1 MRRVKFLV
9 GVIVAVA
16 LAAAAWAAPV
26 SVSIVPAVDKAVVTP
41 SEGAR
46 LHFGITNT
54 ADHELAILRYTT
66 PLGGFESNLFA
77 VTRDGQPVP
86 YIGKMVLRLGPTAE
100 DWITLSPGES
110 IEAMID
116 LSEAYDLRR
125 GGTYSITFR
134 HPIGVRDLEVAID
147 QMAPNGTTPGLQL
160 EFVESNT
167 VEVFVEGPETVPEP
181 APLPEFGYSGCT
193 TSQRSSLSTASS
205 YGRSLAAK
213 SYNQLAGTSGS
224 SNSLYKTWFG
234 TYTSS
239 RYSTV
244 KNGYYNIYYA
254 FGRTWNYTCTSCQSG
269 VIAYVYP
276 SRTYYVWICP
286 SFFNYNAT
294 SRGSFLLHEASH
306 WTAILGTDDYTY
318 GYTNCLNL
326 AKTNPSAAVDNAD
339 NYRYFSLYVP

>member
-1 MRRVKFLV
+1 MRGVKFVVALF
-9 GVIVAVA
+9 VAVA
-16 LAAAAWAAPV
+16 IGAVAWAAPV
-26 SVSIVPAVDKAVVTP
+26 SVSIVPAVDKAQVTP

-54 ADHELAILRYTT
+54 TDRDLAILRYTT

-86 YIGKMVLRLGPTAE
+86 YIGRMVLRLAPTAE

-110 IEAMID
+110 IEAMVD

-125 GGTYSITFR
+125 GGTYAITFR
-134 HPIGVRDLEVAID
+134 HPIGVRELDATLE
-147 QMAPNGTTPGLQL
+147 QMAPNGSSLAPQL

-167 VEVFVEGPETVPEP
+167 IEVFVDGPDTVPEE

-193 TSQRSSLSTASS
+193 SSQQSSLSSARSS
-205 YGRSLAAK
+205 GRSLAAK

-276 SRTYYVWICP
+276 NRTYYVWICP
-286 SFFNYNAT
+286 GFFNYNSKT
-294 SRGSFLLHEASH
+294 RGSFLLHEASH

-318 GYTNCLNL
+318 GYSNCLNL
-326 AKTNPSAAVDNAD
+326 AKTNPSAAVYNAD

>member
-1 MRRVKFLV
+1 MRCVKFVV
-9 GVIVAVA
+9 GVILAVA
-16 LAAAAWAAPV
+16 IGATAWAAPV
-26 SVSIVPAVDKAVVTP
+26 SVSLTPIVDRAVLTPA
-41 SEGAR
+41 EGAR

-54 ADHELAILRYTT
+54 AGRDIAILRYTT
-66 PLGGFESNLFA
+66 PIGGFESNLFT

-86 YIGKMVLRLGPTAE
+86 YIGRMVLRLGPTAE

-110 IEAMID
+110 IEAVVD
-116 LSEAYDLRR
+116 LSEAYDMRR
-125 GGTYSITFR
+125 GGTYTITFR
-134 HPIGVRDLEVAID
+134 HPIGVRTLDEDVRE
-147 QMAPNGTTPGLQL
+147 MAPGAVRGHEIQA
-160 EFVESNT
+160 VESNT
-167 VEVFVEGPETVPEP
+167 IEVFIDGPPEVDVEQ

-193 TSQRSSLSTASS
+193 SSQQSSLSTART
-205 YGRSLAAK
+205 YGQNLAAK

-224 SNSLYKTWFG
+224 TNTLYKTWFG

-254 FGRTWNYTCTSCQSG
+254 FGKTWNYTCTSCESG

-276 SRTYYVWICP
+276 NRTYYVWICP
-286 SFFNYNAT
+286 AFFNYSAT
-294 SRGSFLLHEASH
+294 QRGSFLLHEASH

-318 GYTNCLNL
+318 GYTNCQNL
-326 AKTNPSAAVDNAD
+326 AKTNPSAAVYNAD